1 MQTAPKSITKMFAKF
16 AASEQSSAILL
27 MICVLLALALAN
39 SPSSAD
45 YLGIWQA
52 KIGPLH
58 LVHWINDGL
67 MAVFFLLIGLE
78 LEREL
83 YVGELSS
90 FRNALLPIVAAVGGM
105 AAPALIHLFF
115 NAGSA
120 TQSGFG
126 IPMATDIAIAL
137 GVLALLG
144 KRVPVALK
152 VFVVAYAVMDDL
164 GAIVVIAIFYTA
176 QLSVGYLTAAL
187 SIWAL
192 LMLLNL
198 RFRVMSLLPYLVGG
212 ALMWALML
220 KSGVHATI
228 AGVLLAFAVPFSTPE
243 GASDSPSHRL
253 ENILHR
259 PVAFLILP
267 LFALANTGIVIG
279 TNWLATLTSANS
291 VGIAAGLLLGKPL
304 GVLSLCALATTVGVC
319 RLPEGVSWGHISGA
333 AILGGIGFTMSIFM
347 AGLAFSATPEILNAS
362 KLATLLAS
370 AVAGI
375 AGFAWLRVS
384 ETKVSR

>member
-90 FRNALLPIVAAVGGM
+90 FGNALLPIVAAVGGM
-105 AAPALIHLFF
+105 AAPALIHLLF
-115 NAGSA
+115 NAGTT

-126 IPMATDIAIAL
+126 IPMATDIAFAL

-144 KRVPVALK
+144 MRVPVALK
-152 VFVVAYAVMDDL
+152 VFVVSSL
-164 GAIVVIAIFYTA
+164 
-176 QLSVGYLTAAL
+176 LSSVGAHRVNARKPTALFTRTTSAASDCAKTRRPSASAAASRSTKPLRSARVVSWKVRSSASTL
-187 SIWAL
+187 S
-192 LMLLNL
+192 
-198 RFRVMSLLPYLVGG
+198 RS
-212 ALMWALML
+212 
-220 KSGVHATI
+220 TC
-228 AGVLLAFAVPFSTPE
+228 AGRPKGQIVLLF
-243 GASDSPSHRL
+243 GG
-253 ENILHR
+253 
-259 PVAFLILP
+259 PVKSQ
-267 LFALANTGIVIG
+267 VI
-279 TNWLATLTSANS
+279 
-291 VGIAAGLLLGKPL
+291 
-304 GVLSLCALATTVGVC
+304 
-319 RLPEGVSWGHISGA
+319 
-333 AILGGIGFTMSIFM
+333 
-347 AGLAFSATPEILNAS
+347 
-362 KLATLLAS
+362 
-370 AVAGI
+370 
-375 AGFAWLRVS
+375 
-384 ETKVSR
+384 SR